1 MNTGTLTEFKR
12 QLDEM
17 AESIDVFYEEYKA
30 TSIQSEQND
39 RDRNIFTQKEDE
51 LTRREAKI
59 TQRLN
64 QIEDKKQGISSEL
77 KQVLDTSNELTA
89 KQSRIEKLISDMKE
103 YEERYKDL
111 PIR

>member
-1 MNTGTLTEFKR
+1 
-12 QLDEM
+12 M
-17 AESIDVFYEEYKA
+17 AEINRRILRNCKA
-30 TSIQSEQND
+30 TVFRARQND
-39 RDRNIFTQKEDE
+39 RDRNILTQKRDE

-64 QIEDKKQGISSEL
+64 QIENKKKQGISSEL
-77 KQVLDTSNELTA
+77 KQLLDTSNELTA

-103 YEERYKDL
+103 YENDARIS